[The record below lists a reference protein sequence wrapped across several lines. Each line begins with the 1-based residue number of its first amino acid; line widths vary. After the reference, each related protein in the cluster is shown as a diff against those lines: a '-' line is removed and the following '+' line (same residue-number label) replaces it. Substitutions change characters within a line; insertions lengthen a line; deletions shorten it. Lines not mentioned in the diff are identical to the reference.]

1 MKGTFENV
9 KFPHYVAL
17 KIRRLGNVTAC

>member
-9 KFPHYVAL
+9 KFP
-17 KIRRLGNVTAC
+17 IT